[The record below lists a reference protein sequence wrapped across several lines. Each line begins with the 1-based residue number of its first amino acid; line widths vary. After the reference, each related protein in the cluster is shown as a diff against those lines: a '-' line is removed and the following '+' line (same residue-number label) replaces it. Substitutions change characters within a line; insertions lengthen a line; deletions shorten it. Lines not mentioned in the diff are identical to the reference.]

1 LHVEWNLQYLTAYD
15 NKSKSNKLITWLHLL
30 LVY

>member
-15 NKSKSNKLITWLHLL
+15 NKSKSNKLITW
-30 LVY
+30 